1 MCFVLEQRDPQRSP
15 KCKDTRIAS
24 TLAPVLNLNRT
35 FSFVCAHGTELQL
48 SQPVKHMEGAFWET
62 RHKPGPALA
71 YRAVVCPRGARG
83 AYGRGG
89 AACEGDGPGRHELKR
104 ISVLTNARSI
114 DRGTCFCPYRQMP
127 FTPTRS
133 GPPGNSILLARL
145 GTTATIVASSR
156 L

>member
-24 TLAPVLNLNRT
+24 TLTPVLNLNRT
-35 FSFVCAHGTELQL
+35 FSFVYAPGTEWQL
-48 SQPVKHMEGAFWET
+48 RQPVEHTEGAFWET

-83 AYGRGG
+83 AYGKGG
-89 AACEGDGPGRHELKR
+89 AACEGDGPGRQELKLP
-104 ISVLTNARSI
+104 VLTNACSI
-114 DRGTCFCPYRQMP
+114 DRGTCFCAQRRMP
-127 FTPTRS
+127 FTPIRS
-133 GPPGNSILLARL
+133 GLPGNSILLARL